1 MEEEDEALPDHL
13 RCKRT
18 DGKQWRCKRRVM
30 DNLKLCE
37 IHYLQGRH
45 RQCKEKVPDSLK
57 LQRTNRKSI
66 DTDSNVENVVIRAS
80 PKAATLAKLMKR
92 KKLGGASVALDGM
105 LNRMKMKKGNMQFEL
120 IKMVLRREVEKRRKK
135 KDVEKARKRMK
146 NTGNEIELEE
156 NSDKEMTRQLPNG
169 LMAIS
174 PSPSPLQSG
183 NEGSS
188 CGTKIGAE
196 SRPIQ
201 QRRFRSK
208 NVNILPV
215 GDLQVKLSVSV
226 FHSYGLIGDS
236 IC

>member
-1 MEEEDEALPDHL
+1 MEEEEEALPDHL

-45 RQCKEKVPDSLK
+45 RQCKEKVPESLK

-66 DTDSNVENVVIRAS
+66 ETDSNLENVVIRAS
-80 PKAATLAKLMKR
+80 PKAKAATLAKLMKR
-92 KKLGGASVALDGM
+92 KKLGGASAALDGM
-105 LNRMKMKKGNMQFEL
+105 LNGMKMKKGGMQFEL

-135 KDVEKARKRMK
+135 KVVEKATKRMK
-146 NTGNEIELEE
+146 NMGNEIELEE
-156 NSDKEMTRQLPNG
+156 NSDKEMMRQLPNG

-188 CGTKIGAE
+188 CGMKIGAE
-196 SRPIQ
+196 SKPIQ

-215 GDLQVKLSVSV
+215 GDLQVK
-226 FHSYGLIGDS
+226 
-236 IC
+236 ICFSSTRMV

>member
-1 MEEEDEALPDHL
+1 MEEDEEALPDHL

-66 DTDSNVENVVIRAS
+66 ETDSNVENVVIRA

-92 KKLGGASVALDGM
+92 KKLAGATAALDGM
-105 LNRMKMKKGNMQFEL
+105 LNRMKMKKGSMQLEL
-120 IKMVLRREVEKRRKK
+120 IRMVLRREVEKRRKK
-135 KDVEKARKRMK
+135 KVVEKARKRMK
-146 NTGNEIELEE
+146 NQGNEIELEE
-156 NSDKEMTRQLPNG
+156 NSDKEMMRQLPNG

-188 CGTKIGAE
+188 CGIKIGAE
-196 SRPIQ
+196 SRPVQ

-215 GDLQVKLSVSV
+215 GDLQVKSFVSV
-226 FHSYGLIGDS
+226 
-236 IC
+236 

>member
-1 MEEEDEALPDHL
+1 MEEEEEGLPDHL

-18 DGKQWRCKRRVM
+18 DGKQWRCKRRVK

-37 IHYLQGRH
+37 IHHLQGRH
-45 RQCKEKVPDSLK
+45 RQYKEKVPDSLK
-57 LQRTNRKSI
+57 LQRTCRKSI
-66 DTDSNVENVVIRAS
+66 ETDSNVENLVIRA

-92 KKLGGASVALDGM
+92 KKLAGTSAALDGM
-105 LNRMKMKKGNMQFEL
+105 LTRMKKKKGSVQVEL
-120 IKMVLRREVEKRRKK
+120 IRMVLRREVEKRGKK
-135 KDVEKARKRMK
+135 KVVHKARKRLK
-146 NTGNEIELEE
+146 NQGNGIESEE
-156 NSDKEMTRQLPNG
+156 NSDKEMTRQLPYG

-188 CGTKIGAE
+188 CGIKVGAQ

-215 GDLQVKLSVSV
+215 GELQVKIFVSV
-226 FHSYGLIGDS
+226 RLMWFDW
-236 IC
+236 

>member
-1 MEEEDEALPDHL
+1 MEEEEETLPDYL

-66 DTDSNVENVVIRAS
+66 ETDSNVENVVIRA

-92 KKLGGASVALDGM
+92 KKFAGASAALDGM
-105 LNRMKMKKGNMQFEL
+105 LNRINNKKGSMQFEL
-120 IKMVLRREVEKRRKK
+120 IRMVLRREVEKRRKK
-135 KDVEKARKRMK
+135 KVVENARKKTK
-146 NTGNEIELEE
+146 NQGNEIEMEK
-156 NSDKEMTRQLPNG
+156 NSDREMTRQLPYG
-169 LMAIS
+169 VMAIS
-174 PSPSPLQSG
+174 PSPSLQSG

-188 CGTKIGAE
+188 CGIKIGAE

-201 QRRFRSK
+201 KRQFRSK

-215 GDLQVKLSVSV
+215 GELQVNIFVL
-226 FHSYGLIGDS
+226 FD
-236 IC
+236 